1 MTRRRITNRLAH
13 YGFRK
18 VFESINQHGIKRG
31 VNAMGLDG
39 FIQHCARLSAGTGA
53 VTGMGGTVS
62 LLVGMPFDVINN
74 ITQQFR
80 VTLAVIYDR
89 RGSYEVGFDEFM
101 SIVAVSLGVE
111 AGLVMTRSLLENT
124 AEHLLVRMGA
134 KAGGRLIPVAGAF
147 IGATTNYIFIK
158 SIGASVKA
166 LPLHRPQD
174 I

>member
-1 MTRRRITNRLAH
+1 
-13 YGFRK
+13 
-18 VFESINQHGIKRG
+18 
-31 VNAMGLDG
+31 MGLDH

-53 VTGMGGTVS
+53 ITGMGGTAS
-62 LLVGMPFDVINN
+62 LLVGLPFDVLNN

-89 RGSYEVGFDEFM
+89 RRSYEVGFEEFM

-111 AGLVMTRSLLENT
+111 AGLVMTRSLLEKV
-124 AEHLLVRMGA
+124 AERLLIRMGA

-147 IGATTNYIFIK
+147 IGATTNYLFIK

-166 LPLHRPQD
+166 LPLKEH
-174 I
+174 

>member
-1 MTRRRITNRLAH
+1 
-13 YGFRK
+13 
-18 VFESINQHGIKRG
+18 
-31 VNAMGLDG
+31 MGLDG

-62 LLVGMPFDVINN
+62 LLVGLPFDVLNN

-111 AGLVMTRSLLENT
+111 AGLVMTRSLLENI
-124 AEHLLVRMGA
+124 AERLLVRMGA
-134 KAGGRLIPVAGAF
+134 KAGQAFGREVCPAGIDDERFASGELPVETG
-147 IGATTNYIFIK
+147 I
-158 SIGASVKA
+158 
-166 LPLHRPQD
+166 R
-174 I
+174 